1 MRFGDERES
10 SNFEDVTGRSG
21 MGFGGGGGGTRS
33 AACCRWSPAASGS
46 AA

>member
-21 MGFGGGGGGTRS
+21 GGDSASAAAAAMRS
-33 AACCRWSPAASGS
+33 AACCR
-46 AA
+46 